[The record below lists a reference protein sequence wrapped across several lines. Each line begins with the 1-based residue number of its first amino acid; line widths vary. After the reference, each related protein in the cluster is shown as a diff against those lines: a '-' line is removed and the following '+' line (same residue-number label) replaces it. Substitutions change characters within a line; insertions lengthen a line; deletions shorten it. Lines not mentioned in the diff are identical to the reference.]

1 MQDIYM
7 LKEFDHSEILNNID
21 KLKDEINEERD
32 KDDSEYDAEK
42 EFKLIY
48 KQFMEGLKLNTGI
61 RLF

>member
-1 MQDIYM
+1 M

-21 KLKDEINEERD
+21 KLKDEINEERG

-42 EFKLIY
+42 EFKLMY
-48 KQFMEGLKLNTGI
+48 RQFMEGLKLNTGI